1 MNPIIPGSIRDRTGS
16 TSLLRKAIADINRR
30 FRSLQRDVLTLFDS
44 VSVLAVNDERDYFY
58 RMTPDQLAR
67 LSAALA
73 EALARWIADG
83 RDPANSFWWS
93 TYVEDASQLGTAQS
107 VANLSNLSA
116 QYAATRSLA
125 TIIYSDP
132 YKVRLGMA
140 QLKSYEHWTGLSASL
155 KSDLSQVIGRA
166 VIDGKNP
173 KAVRKEIMERLD
185 VSKSRAEQYAQT
197 DITDTLRQARMAESD
212 HAAQELGLKIG
223 LLWTSAFLPTT
234 RESHAARSGHVYT
247 SNEVRAFY
255 SVNGNRYRC
264 HCGVTECL
272 LDVDGKPIL
281 TDRLRDQMKNERR
294 TWQSQRG

>member
-16 TSLLRKAIADINRR
+16 TSLLRKAIAEINRR
-30 FRSLQRDVLTLFDS
+30 FRGLQRDVLTLFDS

-58 RMTPDQLAR
+58 RMTPDQLAK
-67 LSAALA
+67 LSAELA

-83 RDPANSFWWS
+83 RDPAHSFWWS
-93 TYVEDASQLGTAQS
+93 SYVEDASQLGTAQS

-125 TIIYSDP
+125 TIIYSEP

-140 QLKSYEHWTGLSASL
+140 QLKSYEHWTGLAS
-155 KSDLSQVIGRA
+155 SVRSELSQIVGRA

-173 KAVRKEIMERLD
+173 KAVRKEIVERLG

-212 HAAQELGLKIG
+212 HAEQELGLKIG

-272 LDVDGKPIL
+272 LDADGKPIL
-281 TDRLRDQMKNERR
+281 TERLRDQMKNERR
-294 TWQSQRG
+294 AWQSQRG